1 MTFDFLYGHPPSGE
15 FLIYLMDNGATKETF
30 EWFMQH
36 GRRSAPHCVMG
47 MDYYASNER
56 LVHPDGREEVVGPVL
71 GWHSIA
77 RQYYERYRRPMMLTE
92 TNSMDV
98 QEAPDWMWKTWQN
111 VESLRKEGAP
121 VIGFTWYSLQD
132 QVDWDIQLR
141 EIKGKVNQNGL
152 YNLERKP
159 NPVAQAFKDL
169 CRRYSSLP
177 IVESFPI
184 GGTVGAIPSEILTSD
199 EAE

>member
-1 MTFDFLYGHPPSGE
+1 M
-15 FLIYLMDNGATKETF
+15 
-30 EWFMQH
+30 
-36 GRRSAPHCVMG
+36 
-47 MDYYASNER
+47 
-56 LVHPDGREEVVGPVL
+56 L
-71 GWHSIA
+71 G
-77 RQYYERYRRPMMLTE
+77 Y
-92 TNSMDV
+92 
-98 QEAPDWMWKTWQN
+98 
-111 VESLRKEGAP
+111 
-121 VIGFTWYSLQD
+121 TWYSLQD

-184 GGTVGAIPSEILTSD
+184 GGTGGAIPSEILTSD